1 MSVPTQPAVPGAR
14 ALRGPRHVLRLEPPA
29 PGRVAAPVRAG
40 RRPHTAIDVIG
51 RAGSLVTLAAM
62 LVLGA
67 AAGGA
72 LDDTP
77 STRPTSGIS
86 GPAPAGPAH

>member
-1 MSVPTQPAVPGAR
+1 MSVPTQPAVS
-14 ALRGPRHVLRLEPPA
+14 ALALPGPRHALRLEPPA
-29 PGRVAAPVRAG
+29 PGRVAARVRAG
-40 RRPHTAIDVIG
+40 RRPCTAFEVIG
-51 RAGSLVTLAAM
+51 RMGSLVTLVAM

-77 STRPTSGIS
+77 STQPTSGNS